1 MEIDGVIYRV
11 NDYPSG
17 GRLEYPIDGGQQNK
31 SEKRKNEKAAKELA
45 SLYGEKLRLLP
56 VKNINGKK
64 NPDVYD
70 IKRHCKGDIKC
81 PQTENGKNAIQSAIK
96 EASKQ
101 NVEDVFIYLSDNIK
115 YDMRGI
121 YMGLKASLQ
130 PGRAKGIKLIVI
142 RFNRDFIKYY
152 KVDNLRRILHK

>member
-64 NPDVYD
+64 
-70 IKRHCKGDIKC
+70 IR
-81 PQTENGKNAIQSAIK
+81 
-96 EASKQ
+96 
-101 NVEDVFIYLSDNIK
+101 
-115 YDMRGI
+115 M
-121 YMGLKASLQ
+121 YMTLKDTV
-130 PGRAKGIKLIVI
+130 KVI
-142 RFNRDFIKYY
+142 
-152 KVDNLRRILHK
+152 